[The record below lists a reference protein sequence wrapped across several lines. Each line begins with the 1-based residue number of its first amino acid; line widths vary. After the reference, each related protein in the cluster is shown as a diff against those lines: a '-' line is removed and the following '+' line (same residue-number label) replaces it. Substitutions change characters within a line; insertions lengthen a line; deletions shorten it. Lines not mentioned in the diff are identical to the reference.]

1 MGLNIN
7 SNFDWTNHIDQ
18 ISIALK
24 KRIRLLRRMR
34 NRIPRDKLIIIAEA
48 IFVSK
53 IRYGI
58 PVYLNPVY
66 EREDLKRQNLP
77 TSIKDLQSIQNSMI
91 RTILGLK
98 IQNQINMVKL
108 RKEIKMMS
116 INQLIIYHIFMEG
129 YNLK

>member
-1 MGLNIN
+1 MKNIGGQNIQSTHSEKLLGLNIN

-66 EREDLKRQNLP
+66 EREDLKRQNLH
-77 TSIKDLQSIQNSMI
+77 TNK
-91 RTILGLK
+91 
-98 IQNQINMVKL
+98 
-108 RKEIKMMS
+108 
-116 INQLIIYHIFMEG
+116 
-129 YNLK
+129 